1 MTWRADALAHAKEET
16 PRESCGLLVVR
27 KGKEKYW
34 RCKNLAVKP
43 TDQFILN
50 PLDWAEAEEAGEITA
65 VIHSHPVTS
74 PSPSIADKVAC
85 EKSGVKWWIIQ
96 PELEVWDFCEPC
108 GYKAPLVGRQWV
120 WGVTDCWS

>member
-43 TDQFILN
+43 TDQFI
-50 PLDWAEAEEAGEITA
+50 
-65 VIHSHPVTS
+65 
-74 PSPSIADKVAC
+74 
-85 EKSGVKWWIIQ
+85 
-96 PELEVWDFCEPC
+96 
-108 GYKAPLVGRQWV
+108 
-120 WGVTDCWS
+120 